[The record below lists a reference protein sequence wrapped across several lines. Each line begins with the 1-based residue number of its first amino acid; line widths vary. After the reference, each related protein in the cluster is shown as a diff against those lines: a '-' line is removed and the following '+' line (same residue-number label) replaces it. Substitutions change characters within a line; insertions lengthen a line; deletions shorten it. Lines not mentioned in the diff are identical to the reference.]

1 MARRTLVF
9 NATNS
14 QPDTIVSFFDA
25 DETTTIL
32 GFTATND
39 SDEASVSYKA
49 YIYSASGAPG
59 ATQSQTIVVKDRFD
73 LGPAIIGQII
83 PKGGSLR
90 MESSTANALQFN
102 VVGE

>member
-9 NATNS
+9 NAKNS
-14 QPDTIVSFFDA
+14 QPDTITSFFDA
-25 DETTTIL
+25 DVTTTIL

-39 SDEASVSYKA
+39 SEASVSYKA
-49 YIYSASGAPG
+49 YIYSASGTPKAIQP
-59 ATQSQTIVVKDRFD
+59 QTIVVKDEFD
-73 LGPAIIGQII
+73 LGPAIIGQIV

-90 MESSTANALQFN
+90 MESSTAEALQFN